1 MHSSDRRKSP
11 LLEIQEIDKSFPGVH
26 ALKSVS
32 LTLAKGQILAL
43 LGENGAGKSTLIK
56 ILGGAFKADKV
67 KMVLQGPST
76 KQHSP
81 KDPQENGIEVS

>member
-43 LGENGAGKSTLIK
+43 L
-56 ILGGAFKADKV
+56 
-67 KMVLQGPST
+67 
-76 KQHSP
+76 
-81 KDPQENGIEVS
+81 